1 MALNPTPFDS
11 DAADGTTHHIIRM
24 KPDGS
29 GKQELVNAHWGI
41 NPRFADGVEYR
52 FVRSEGKAF
61 PSRRCLVPV
70 SDFRMTVG
78 SRTYRVT
85 RDDGNH
91 FYLAGVWEPAMAG
104 WPLAFRVITVA
115 ANPDVER
122 YQDRHGA
129 MIERRRVMDWL
140 AVKMPEH
147 ELLVTPPAHVFFV
160 EELGAKSTGRKPAQN
175 RLAL

>member
-11 DAADGTTHHIIRM
+11 DAAEGTTHHIIRM

-29 GKQELVNAHWGI
+29 GKQELVEAHWGT
-41 NPRFADGVEYR
+41 NPRFSDGVEYR
-52 FVRSEGKAF
+52 FVRSEGKTF
-61 PSRRCLVPV
+61 QSYRCLLPV
-70 SDFRMTVG
+70 SDFRMKVG
-78 SRTYRVT
+78 SKDYRVT

-91 FYLAGVWEPAMAG
+91 FYLAGVWEPALAG
-104 WPLAFRVITVA
+104 WPLAFKVITVA

-129 MIERRRVMDWL
+129 MIERRQVMDWL
-140 AVKMPEH
+140 GAKIPTD

-160 EELGAKSTGRKPAQN
+160 EEMGSPPKRKPSPT
-175 RLAL
+175 RMLI